1 MSSPCCRPDV
11 RCAPTEQPHFEYFY
25 GRDGYENVTQD
36 QCCAVETPRSQCCN
50 GFNGAALSEP
60 VVGRPLCNTCGD
72 TENYRQCSSSSSTS
86 TSTDT
91 SPSTYNQ
98 CSSCS
103 SSDGYGQSAFSGAD
117 NGVGCCK
124 LMTPESIDHNVEG
137 AAEIEG
143 RPFNDYNARLE
154 TTMYG
159 QCCTGGGNMSSSSVS
174 GDDRD
179 DQSQGSM
186 LNQLTGSISGSVNS
200 LFSSVNRW
208 IVFLLVAVL
217 LGLIIWCVFYR
228 K

>member
-50 GFNGAALSEP
+50 GFNGASLSEP
-60 VVGRPLCNTCGD
+60 VVGRPACNTCGD
-72 TENYRQCSSSSSTS
+72 TEQYRQCSTS
-86 TSTDT
+86 DAT
-91 SPSTYNQ
+91 TYNQ

-103 SSDGYGQSAFSGAD
+103 SSDGYGQNAFSDGGNNN

-159 QCCTGGGNMSSSSVS
+159 QCCTGNSSSSNV
-174 GDDRD
+174 DDIREQG
-179 DQSQGSM
+179 QSSSM
-186 LNQLTGSISGSVNS
+186 LNQMTSSISGGINS

-208 IVFLLVAVL
+208 VILLLVAAL

>member
-11 RCAPTEQPHFEYFY
+11 RCAPIEQPHFEYFY

-60 VVGRPLCNTCGD
+60 VVGRPTCNTCGD
-72 TENYRQCSSSSSTS
+72 TENYRQCAMSAT
-86 TSTDT
+86 TDMA
-91 SPSTYNQ
+91 PTYNQ

-103 SSDGYGQSAFSGAD
+103 SSDGYGQSAFSVD

-159 QCCTGGGNMSSSSVS
+159 QCCTGGGSASVS

-179 DQSQGSM
+179 DQGQGSM
-186 LNQLTGSISGSVNS
+186 LNQMTGSISGSISNM
-200 LFSSVNRW
+200 FSSVNRW
-208 IVFLLVAVL
+208 MIFLLAALL
-217 LGLIIWCVFYR
+217 LGLIIWCVFFR